1 MSRATTLV
9 LTLISVVSFAASSHS
24 AGRMLGLTQ
33 NDAPHQGPITLRG
46 CLQAEPRGQGFVLM
60 DARPSQAGSATSPL
74 TSAGAGTSATGEA
87 PSGTV
92 SGKTPTGGTAT
103 TTSAPMPEAGTAGTT
118 ANPASPTFNQGD
130 ATAGTTGTDTRSE
143 TAGAT
148 PVRKYQLSAGPG
160 VNLSAY
166 AGHMVEVRG
175 TMKPSA
181 GTPAAEPAPRE
192 GRGSATAEPTS
203 EMRAHVL
210 EVTSLAHVGA
220 GCRQ

>member
-9 LTLISVVSFAASSHS
+9 LTLISVVPFAASSHS
-24 AGRMLGLTQ
+24 AGRTLRLTQ

-46 CLQAEPRGQGFVLM
+46 CLQAEPRGQGFILM
-60 DARPSQAGSATSPL
+60 DARPSQAGSAGSPL

-130 ATAGTTGTDTRSE
+130 APAGTTGTDTPSA

-148 PVRKYQLSAGPG
+148 PVKYRLIAGPG
-160 VNLSAY
+160 VKLSAH